1 MNTRM
6 DCLKTKQL
14 LNEYLEQLT
23 DEDFTNQI
31 KEHLCSCPHCQQE
44 YQRLQ
49 KLISSLRSL
58 TPQQASADF
67 TDKVMAKIAQEK
79 IEINPSF
86 WKEIKRKIAVP
97 LPSLPSFRIIGVSAA
112 LLVVFLFFAF
122 NFIFKPGE
130 LTPLCSAEVEFSL
143 RVADNQKI
151 QTIAIAGDFNNWNP
165 QANILQDSD
174 GDGIWTTTLKLPPG
188 RYEYMFVLNGE
199 KWLPD
204 PNALRYVKDGFG
216 NRNAILE
223 VNNCSST

>member
-6 DCLKTKQL
+6 DCIKTKTL
-14 LNEYLEQLT
+14 LNEYIEQLT
-23 DEDFTNQI
+23 DEDSTNQI
-31 KEHLCSCPHCQQE
+31 KEHLRSCPSCQQE

-49 KLISSLRSL
+49 KLISSLRSF
-58 TPQQASADF
+58 TPQEAPADF
-67 TDKVMAKIAQEK
+67 TEKVMAKIAQEK

-86 WKEIKRKIAVP
+86 WKEIKRKITVP
-97 LPSLPSFRIIGVSAA
+97 LPSLPSLRVMGVSSA
-112 LLVVFLFFAF
+112 LIVVFLFFAF
-122 NFIFKPGE
+122 NYLFKPVE
-130 LTPLCSAEVEFSL
+130 IIPLCSAEVKFSL
-143 RVADNQKI
+143 RVEDNQQI
-151 QTIAIAGDFNNWNP
+151 HTIAIAGDFNNWDP

-174 GDGIWTTTLKLPPG
+174 GDGIWTATLKLPPG